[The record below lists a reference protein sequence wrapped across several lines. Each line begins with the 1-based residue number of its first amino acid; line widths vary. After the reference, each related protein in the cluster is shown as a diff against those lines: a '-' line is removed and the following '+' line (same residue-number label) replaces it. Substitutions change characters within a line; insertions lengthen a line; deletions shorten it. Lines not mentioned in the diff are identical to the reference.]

1 MPKESVPGLWKEEV
15 TLQMSSS
22 PRVLYKQY
30 RTLYILFLL
39 LISALAGCASSA
51 ATEGDETAET
61 VTVERG
67 PLSTSI
73 TALGSIRPGAEVVL
87 SFEGAG
93 RVYEVFAQAG
103 KRVDRDQPLAHLDTS
118 RLELQVRSAEAALS
132 AAQAQLDQVQAG
144 PKAQEIR
151 VVQGQLAAAQAAL
164 DQAIAQRDQLITGTQ
179 KSEIE
184 VAEAQLASAQARVRQ
199 LERQHEQLRAQ
210 DPGPEVAVVQVDVE
224 RAKIALDE
232 TQDEYNKALDRPWED
247 QEIRD
252 SWAKELQQAQ
262 LGYRQAQAQLE
273 RAQNN
278 QRAYAISLQALEAQ
292 IEDAQAAV
300 RAAQAGL
307 VQTKSSAEPQR
318 RGAESSVAAARA
330 QQDIAQAQLDLLLSG
345 ATAAEIAAAQAQVD
359 QAQVVLDS
367 ALLELERATLRA
379 PFEGTVSWIDIEPGQ
394 YVSSQTPAVTL
405 VNDRQFS
412 IEADVDEAD
421 IGWLQVG
428 QEVLIALDAFP
439 GRSLTG
445 HIAAIL
451 PSATTDLGVVFYR
464 VTIALDPDAPESDP
478 LSLRGGM
485 TADAEIVREQRED
498 VLLIPNRAIWIDAQ
512 SGRPFVERDLNGEVV
527 VTFIE
532 QGLTNDEFSEVTSGL
547 QEGDRL
553 RVPSASIRDRFRE
566 VVTSSMTGQ

>member
-1 MPKESVPGLWKEEV
+1 MFSRP
-15 TLQMSSS
+15 T
-22 PRVLYKQY
+22 VLHKQS
-30 RTLYILFLL
+30 RTPYILFLL
-39 LISALAGCASSA
+39 LLGVLAGCASST
-51 ATEGDETAET
+51 ATEGDEAAEI

-93 RVYEVFAQAG
+93 RIHEVLVQAG
-103 KRVDRDQPLAHLDTS
+103 EQAQSDQPLARLDTS
-118 RLELQVRSAEAALS
+118 RLELQVRNAEAAWS
-132 AAQAQLDQVQAG
+132 AARAQLEQVEAG
-144 PKAQEIR
+144 PKAQEIL
-151 VVQGQLAAAQAAL
+151 VAQGQLDAAQAAL
-164 DQAIAQRDQLITGTQ
+164 DQAIAQRDLLIVGTQ

-199 LERQHEQLRAQ
+199 LERQYDQLRAQ
-210 DPGPEVAVVQVDVE
+210 DPAPEVAVVQVDVE

-232 TQDEYNKALDRPWED
+232 TQDEYNKALDRPWEE

-252 SWAKELQQAQ
+252 AWAKQLQEAQ
-262 LGYRQAQAQLE
+262 LSYRQAQAQLE

-300 RAAQAGL
+300 RAAQAGVL
-307 VQTKSSAEPQR
+307 QAKSSAEPQR
-318 RGAESSVAAARA
+318 RGAESAVAAAQA
-330 QQDIAQAQLDLLLSG
+330 QRDIAQAQLDLLLSG
-345 ATAAEIAAAQAQVD
+345 ATAAEIAAAQSQVD
-359 QAQVVLDS
+359 QSQVALDS

-379 PFEGTVSWIDIEPGQ
+379 PFEGTVSWVDIELGQ
-394 YVSSQTPAVTL
+394 YVSPQTPAVTL

-428 QEVLIALDAFP
+428 QEVRVTLDAFP
-439 GRSLTG
+439 GRSLAG
-445 HIAAIL
+445 RIAAIL
-451 PSATTDLGVVFYR
+451 PSATTDLGVVSYR
-464 VTIALDPDAPESDP
+464 VTIALDPAAPESDP
-478 LSLRGGM
+478 LPLRGGM

-512 SGRPFVERDLNGEVV
+512 SGRPFVERDVDGQVV

-532 QGLTNDEFSEVTSGL
+532 QGLSNDEFSEVIDGL
-547 QEGDRL
+547 QEGDL
-553 RVPSASIRDRFRE
+553 LLVPSASIRDRFRE